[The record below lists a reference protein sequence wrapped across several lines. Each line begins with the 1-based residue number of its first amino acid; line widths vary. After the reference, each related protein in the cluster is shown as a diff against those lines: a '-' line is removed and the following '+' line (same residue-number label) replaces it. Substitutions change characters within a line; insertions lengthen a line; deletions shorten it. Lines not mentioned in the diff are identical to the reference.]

1 MTPTVQWSLTL
12 VVSPHPGGPLL
23 ATQTDRDHEPLPRA
37 MMTTVISPT
46 RPSARHTVKPGGPQ
60 TLVAM
65 VWQQLDGANELVMS
79 DPKIIKH

>member
-12 VVSPHPGGPLL
+12 VISPHPGGPLL
-23 ATQTDRDHEPLPRA
+23 ATQTDRDREPLPRA
-37 MMTTVISPT
+37 MMTTVFSPR

-65 VWQQLDGANELVMS
+65 VWQQQDDTNGWS
-79 DPKIIKH
+79 